1 MAFDFTVGGPST
13 NSFGSVEDADAY
25 FADRGIEAWSGENSV
40 KEAALLV
47 GADYILNTY
56 RGQWCFTRSDSNQ
69 ALPFPAKG
77 VVDADG
83 RSWADDVIPPQVAH
97 AQFQAALQHVL
108 GVDLM
113 PVVSAGGKIVSER
126 AGAGPAQSSTTFADH
141 GPGTGEA
148 PKFPIIE
155 RLLSGLVTGNS
166 GGFGSMPLARG

>member
-1 MAFDFTVGGPST
+1 
-13 NSFGSVEDADAY
+13 
-25 FADRGIEAWSGENSV
+25 
-40 KEAALLV
+40 LV
-47 GADYILNTY
+47 GADYLLNAY
-56 RGQWCFTRSDSNQ
+56 RGQWCFKRSDRDQ
-69 ALPFPAKG
+69 PLPFPAKD

-83 RSWADDVIPPQVAH
+83 RSWADTVIPPQVAH

-113 PVVSAGGKIVSER
+113 PAVSGGKIVSES

-155 RLLSGLVTGNS
+155 RLLRGLVAGNS